1 MFDFFYGS
9 DSEQYQFY
17 RVPQVLF
24 TDDRF
29 KSISCEA
36 KLLYGFLLDRTSLSK
51 KSKWVDADGKTY
63 VFYKQENAQQS
74 LNIGKDKAV
83 KIFVELEK
91 IGLIIRKKQGQGK
104 PTKIYVMNFSKPI
117 SKNNTK
123 ALQKIKSLTEC
134 KSKNKTSDITS
145 KTAVQTSE
153 KPKSEEKRAEVK
165 TSEKPKSEEKRA
177 EVKTSKK
184 PKSELDCSSTIPKSR
199 LLKNRSL
206 DFDKAEVLTSENQS
220 YIHTEINHTENS
232 NTYPSIYH
240 ITETN
245 GKSQPKSENPSSDG
259 LIDRSKPNSEISFYK
274 NAVAE
279 TQLQISYMYLLTN
292 HQSKKGYLDL
302 IVSLIAEVY
311 VSAYAHPTTSVKI
324 NGIKTSIGIVADR
337 LKTIDESHI
346 EYLFEKI
353 DASANTKQ
361 IKNPRSYLL
370 SCLYNAPTTME
381 PDTDLQVAYDLYNR

>member
-63 VFYKQENAQQS
+63 VFYKQENAQES

-83 KIFVELEK
+83 KIFVELEN

-104 PTKIYVMNFSKPI
+104 PIKIYVMNFSKPV
-117 SKNNTK
+117 SKSNTK
-123 ALQKIKSLTEC
+123 VLQRIKSLTEC
-134 KSKNKTSDITS
+134 KSKYKTSGITS
-145 KTAVQTSE
+145 KTAVQ
-153 KPKSEEKRAEVK
+153 
-165 TSEKPKSEEKRA
+165 
-177 EVKTSKK
+177 TSKK
-184 PKSELDCSSTIPKSR
+184 PKSELDCSSTISKSR

-311 VSAYAHPTTSVKI
+311 VSAYAHPTTSVTI

>member
-63 VFYKQENAQQS
+63 VFYKQENAQES

-83 KIFVELEK
+83 KIFVELEN

-104 PTKIYVMNFSKPI
+104 PTKIYVMNFSKPV
-117 SKNNTK
+117 SKSNTK
-123 ALQKIKSLTEC
+123 VLQRIKSLTEC
-134 KSKNKTSDITS
+134 KSKNKTSGITS

-153 KPKSEEKRAEVK
+153 KPKSEEKR
-165 TSEKPKSEEKRA
+165 
-177 EVKTSKK
+177 
-184 PKSELDCSSTIPKSR
+184 
-199 LLKNRSL
+199 
-206 DFDKAEVLTSENQS
+206 AEVLTSENQS

-259 LIDRSKPNSEISFYK
+259 LIDRSNPNSEISIYK

-311 VSAYAHPTTSVKI
+311 VSAYTHPTTSVTI

-381 PDTDLQVAYDLYNR
+381 LDTDLQVAYDLHNSR

>member
-63 VFYKQENAQQS
+63 VFYKQENAQES

-83 KIFVELEK
+83 KIFVELEN

-104 PTKIYVMNFSKPI
+104 PTKIYVMNFSKPV
-117 SKNNTK
+117 SKSNTK
-123 ALQKIKSLTEC
+123 VLQRIKSLTEC
-134 KSKNKTSDITS
+134 KSKNKTSGITS
-145 KTAVQTSE
+145 KTAVQ
-153 KPKSEEKRAEVK
+153 

-184 PKSELDCSSTIPKSR
+184 PKSELDCSSTIPK
-199 LLKNRSL
+199 
-206 DFDKAEVLTSENQS
+206 S

-259 LIDRSKPNSEISFYK
+259 LIDRSNPNSEISIYK

-311 VSAYAHPTTSVKI
+311 VSAYTHPTTSVII

-381 PDTDLQVAYDLYNR
+381 LDTDLQVAYDLHNSR

>member
-63 VFYKQENAQQS
+63 VFYKQENAQES

-123 ALQKIKSLTEC
+123 ALQIS
-134 KSKNKTSDITS
+134 
-145 KTAVQTSE
+145 
-153 KPKSEEKRAEVK
+153 
-165 TSEKPKSEEKRA
+165 
-177 EVKTSKK
+177 
-184 PKSELDCSSTIPKSR
+184 KSR

-311 VSAYAHPTTSVKI
+311 VSAYAHPTTSVTI

-381 PDTDLQVAYDLYNR
+381 PDTDLQVAYDLYNNR

>member
-63 VFYKQENAQQS
+63 VFYKQENAQES

-83 KIFVELEK
+83 KIFVELEN

-104 PTKIYVMNFSKPI
+104 PTKIYVMNFSKPV
-117 SKNNTK
+117 SKSNTK
-123 ALQKIKSLTEC
+123 VLQRIKSLTEC
-134 KSKNKTSDITS
+134 KSKNKTSGITS
-145 KTAVQTSE
+145 E
-153 KPKSEEKRAEVK
+153 
-165 TSEKPKSEEKRA
+165 
-177 EVKTSKK
+177 K
-184 PKSELDCSSTIPKSR
+184 PKSELDCSSTISKSR

-311 VSAYAHPTTSVKI
+311 VSAYAHPTTSVTI

>member
-63 VFYKQENAQQS
+63 VFYKQENAQES

-165 TSEKPKSEEKRA
+165 TS
-177 EVKTSKK
+177 KK

-245 GKSQPKSENPSSDG
+245 GKSQPKSENPSSD
-259 LIDRSKPNSEISFYK
+259 
-274 NAVAE
+274 
-279 TQLQISYMYLLTN
+279 
-292 HQSKKGYLDL
+292 
-302 IVSLIAEVY
+302 
-311 VSAYAHPTTSVKI
+311 
-324 NGIKTSIGIVADR
+324 
-337 LKTIDESHI
+337 
-346 EYLFEKI
+346 
-353 DASANTKQ
+353 
-361 IKNPRSYLL
+361 
-370 SCLYNAPTTME
+370 
-381 PDTDLQVAYDLYNR
+381 

>member
-63 VFYKQENAQQS
+63 VFYKQENAQES

-145 KTAVQTSE
+145 K
-153 KPKSEEKRAEVK
+153 
-165 TSEKPKSEEKRA
+165 
-177 EVKTSKK
+177 
-184 PKSELDCSSTIPKSR
+184 LDCSSTIPKSR

-240 ITETN
+240 ITESN

-311 VSAYAHPTTSVKI
+311 VSAYAHPTTSVII

-353 DASANTKQ
+353 DASANTKR

>member
-63 VFYKQENAQQS
+63 VFYKQENAQES

-83 KIFVELEK
+83 KIFVELEN

-153 KPKSEEKRAEVK
+153 KPKS
-165 TSEKPKSEEKRA
+165 
-177 EVKTSKK
+177 
-184 PKSELDCSSTIPKSR
+184 
-199 LLKNRSL
+199 
-206 DFDKAEVLTSENQS
+206 
-220 YIHTEINHTENS
+220 
-232 NTYPSIYH
+232 
-240 ITETN
+240 
-245 GKSQPKSENPSSDG
+245 G
-259 LIDRSKPNSEISFYK
+259 LR
-274 NAVAE
+274 
-279 TQLQISYMYLLTN
+279 
-292 HQSKKGYLDL
+292 
-302 IVSLIAEVY
+302 
-311 VSAYAHPTTSVKI
+311 
-324 NGIKTSIGIVADR
+324 
-337 LKTIDESHI
+337 
-346 EYLFEKI
+346 
-353 DASANTKQ
+353 
-361 IKNPRSYLL
+361 
-370 SCLYNAPTTME
+370 
-381 PDTDLQVAYDLYNR
+381 

>member
-63 VFYKQENAQQS
+63 VFYKQENAQES

-83 KIFVELEK
+83 KIFVELEN

-104 PTKIYVMNFSKPI
+104 PTKIYVMNFSKPV
-117 SKNNTK
+117 SKSNTK
-123 ALQKIKSLTEC
+123 VLQRIKSLTEC
-134 KSKNKTSDITS
+134 KSKNKTSGITS

-153 KPKSEEKRAEVK
+153 K
-165 TSEKPKSEEKRA
+165 
-177 EVKTSKK
+177 
-184 PKSELDCSSTIPKSR
+184 PKSR

-311 VSAYAHPTTSVKI
+311 VSAYAHPTTSVII

-370 SCLYNAPTTME
+370 SCLYNAPTTMG

>member
-1 MFDFFYGS
+1 M
-9 DSEQYQFY
+9 
-17 RVPQVLF
+17 
-24 TDDRF
+24 
-29 KSISCEA
+29 
-36 KLLYGFLLDRTSLSK
+36 
-51 KSKWVDADGKTY
+51 
-63 VFYKQENAQQS
+63 
-74 LNIGKDKAV
+74 
-83 KIFVELEK
+83 
-91 IGLIIRKKQGQGK
+91 
-104 PTKIYVMNFSKPI
+104 
-117 SKNNTK
+117 
-123 ALQKIKSLTEC
+123 
-134 KSKNKTSDITS
+134 
-145 KTAVQTSE
+145 
-153 KPKSEEKRAEVK
+153 
-165 TSEKPKSEEKRA
+165 
-177 EVKTSKK
+177 
-184 PKSELDCSSTIPKSR
+184 PKSR

-311 VSAYAHPTTSVKI
+311 VSAYAHPTTSVTI

-353 DASANTKQ
+353 DAFANTKQ

>member
-63 VFYKQENAQQS
+63 VFYKQENAQES

-83 KIFVELEK
+83 KIFVELEN

-104 PTKIYVMNFSKPI
+104 PTKIYVMNFSKPV
-117 SKNNTK
+117 SKSNTK
-123 ALQKIKSLTEC
+123 VLQRIKSLTEC
-134 KSKNKTSDITS
+134 KSKNKTSGITS

-153 KPKSEEKRAEVK
+153 KPKSEEN
-165 TSEKPKSEEKRA
+165 RA

-245 GKSQPKSENPSSDG
+245 GKSQPKSESPSSDG
-259 LIDRSKPNSEISFYK
+259 LIDRSNPNSEISIYK

-279 TQLQISYMYLLTN
+279 VKLQIEYMYLIEN
-292 HQSKKGYLDL
+292 HQHESAFLDL
-302 IVSLIAEVY
+302 IVNLMAEVY
-311 VSAYAHPTTSVKI
+311 GLAKTNPSSSVPI
-324 NGIKTSIGIVADR
+324 NGINKSIELVADQ
-337 LKTIDESHI
+337 LKKIDSEHI
-346 EYLFEKI
+346 EYLIDKI
-353 DASANTKQ
+353 GSLAKTKR
-361 IKNPRSYLL
+361 IKNSRNYFL

-381 PDTDLQVAYDLYNR
+381 LDTDLQVAYDLHNR

>member
-63 VFYKQENAQQS
+63 VFYKQENAQES

-123 ALQKIKSLTEC
+123 ALQKIKSLSEC
-134 KSKNKTSDITS
+134 KSKNKTS
-145 KTAVQTSE
+145 E
-153 KPKSEEKRAEVK
+153 
-165 TSEKPKSEEKRA
+165 
-177 EVKTSKK
+177 K
-184 PKSELDCSSTIPKSR
+184 PKSELDCSSTISKSR

-311 VSAYAHPTTSVKI
+311 VSAYAHPTTSVII

>member
-63 VFYKQENAQQS
+63 VFYKQENAQES

-165 TSEKPKSEEKRA
+165 TSKKPKSEEKRA

-184 PKSELDCSSTIPKSR
+184 PKSELDCSSTISKSR

-259 LIDRSKPNSEISFYK
+259 LIDRRKPNSEISFYK

-311 VSAYAHPTTSVKI
+311 VSAYAHPTTSVTI

>member
-63 VFYKQENAQQS
+63 VFYKQENAQES

-83 KIFVELEK
+83 KIFVELEN

-117 SKNNTK
+117 SKSNTK
-123 ALQKIKSLTEC
+123 VLQRIKSLTEC
-134 KSKNKTSDITS
+134 KSKNKTSGITS

-153 KPKSEEKRAEVK
+153 KPKSEEN
-165 TSEKPKSEEKRA
+165 
-177 EVKTSKK
+177 
-184 PKSELDCSSTIPKSR
+184 IPKSR

-259 LIDRSKPNSEISFYK
+259 LIDRSNPNSEISIYK

-311 VSAYAHPTTSVKI
+311 VSAYTHPTTSVTI

-381 PDTDLQVAYDLYNR
+381 LDTDLQVAYDLHNSR

>member
-29 KSISCEA
+29 KNISCEA

-51 KSKWVDADGKTY
+51 KSKWVDTDGKTY
-63 VFYKQENAQQS
+63 VFYKQENAQES

-83 KIFVELEK
+83 KIFVELEN

-104 PTKIYVMNFSKPI
+104 PTKIYVMNFSNPV
-117 SKNNTK
+117 SKTNTK
-123 ALQKIKSLTEC
+123 VLQKIKSLTES
-134 KSKNKTSDITS
+134 KSKNKTSDADSKTTVQTS
-145 KTAVQTSE
+145 KT
-153 KPKSEEKRAEVK
+153 
-165 TSEKPKSEEKRA
+165 
-177 EVKTSKK
+177 
-184 PKSELDCSSTIPKSR
+184 PKSELDRNNTIPKSR

-220 YIHTEINHTENS
+220 YIHTEINHTEKS

-245 GKSQPKSENPSSDG
+245 GKSEPKSENPSSDG
-259 LIDRSKPNSEISFYK
+259 LIDRSKPNSEISIYK

-279 TQLQISYMYLLTN
+279 TQLQISYMYLLIKD
-292 HQSKKGYLDL
+292 QSKKGYLDL
-302 IVSLIAEVY
+302 IVSLMAEVY
-311 VSAYAHPTTSVKI
+311 VSAYAHPTTSITI

-337 LKTIDESHI
+337 LKAIDESHI
-346 EYLFEKI
+346 EYLFEKL

-381 PDTDLQVAYDLYNR
+381 LDTDLQVAYDLYNR

>member
-63 VFYKQENAQQS
+63 VFYKQENAQES

-83 KIFVELEK
+83 KIFVELEN

-104 PTKIYVMNFSKPI
+104 PTKIYVMNFSKPV
-117 SKNNTK
+117 SKSNTK
-123 ALQKIKSLTEC
+123 VLQRIKSLTEC
-134 KSKNKTSDITS
+134 KSKNKTSGITS
-145 KTAVQTSE
+145 KTAVQ
-153 KPKSEEKRAEVK
+153 
-165 TSEKPKSEEKRA
+165 
-177 EVKTSKK
+177 TSKK

-259 LIDRSKPNSEISFYK
+259 LIDRSNPNSEILIYQ
-274 NAVAE
+274 NAIAE
-279 TQLQISYMYLLTN
+279 VKLQIEYMYLIEN
-292 HQSKKGYLDL
+292 HQHESAFLDL
-302 IVSLIAEVY
+302 IVNLMAEVY
-311 VSAYAHPTTSVKI
+311 GLAKTNPSSSVPI
-324 NGIKTSIGIVADR
+324 NGINKSIELVADQ
-337 LKTIDESHI
+337 LKKIDSEHI
-346 EYLFEKI
+346 EYLIDKI
-353 DASANTKQ
+353 GSLAKTKR
-361 IKNPRSYLL
+361 IKNSRNYFL

-381 PDTDLQVAYDLYNR
+381 LDTDLQVAYDLHNSR